1 MLALSFL
8 ILFLAETSIAQPSD
22 SLIVV
27 QFSPSKDKNRKIP
40 DDWYATRDDLSMF
53 SFGKEN
59 DNTFIRITSKGDCT
73 SIGKQFS
80 CSIEKYPFLS
90 WRWRVHK
97 LPDGATELDR
107 KKNDSGA
114 AIYVVF
120 KGLFKL
126 NPIIKYVW
134 SSSLPIGTITPSPY
148 NKNTQII
155 VLQSGPQKL
164 DTWVDETVNV
174 NDDFKKI
181 FGKNPP
187 EIEGVG
193 ILTDSD
199 NTNSSAE
206 ADYEKITLRKNYLSA
221 DR

>member
-1 MLALSFL
+1 MNRPLFLSLFANRSVFISTLALPFL
-8 ILFLAETSIAQPSD
+8 ILFAAEISTAQPND
-22 SLIVV
+22 SPIVV
-27 QFSPSKDKNRKIP
+27 KFSPSKDNARKIP
-40 DDWYATRDDLSMF
+40 DDWYASRDDLSMY

-90 WRWRVHK
+90 WRWRVHQ
-97 LPDGATELDR
+97 LPDGASELER

-134 SSSLPIGTITPSPY
+134 SSSLPIGTVAPSPY
-148 NKNTQII
+148 NKNAHII
-155 VLQSGPQKL
+155 VLQSGAKKL
-164 DTWVDETVNV
+164 GTWVDETVNV
-174 NDDFKKI
+174 NEDFKKI
-181 FGKNPP
+181 FGKNP
-187 EIEGVG
+187 
-193 ILTDSD
+193 T
-199 NTNSSAE
+199 
-206 ADYEKITLRKNYLSA
+206 RH
-221 DR
+221 